1 MICCYLLHSGQFT
14 NAADAL
20 KCYDK
25 ERTTNSKGVTIPSQK
40 RYVEYY
46 AQLMKLGK
54 PYTKIEMNVS
64 LMSNPLESIKH

>member
-46 AQLMKLGK
+46 AHLMKLGK
-54 PYTKIEMNVS
+54 PYTKIEMNVRF
-64 LMSNPLESIKH
+64 NFKCAHT